1 MANVTFQ
8 SNPAQTAGELPAVGE
23 ALPDFT
29 VVGTDLSDITPADY
43 AGKRL
48 VLSLF
53 PSIDT
58 GVCQAQTRSFNEKA
72 NSLDN
77 TVVLSISKDL
87 PFALDRFCAAEGL
100 ENVVAGSAFRSSFG
114 EDFGAT
120 LKDSPLAGLL
130 ARGVIVTDADHK
142 VVYAKFVDEVTVEP
156 NYDEALAALQ

>member
-1 MANVTFQ
+1 SFRGLTSPLWGEKKNSSWRGSKNGSIVVVMANVTFQ

-23 ALPDFT
+23 PLPDFT
-29 VVGTDLSDITPADY
+29 VVGTDLSDIAPADY

-58 GVCQAQTRSFNEKA
+58 GVCQAQARSFNEKA

-100 ENVVAGSAFRSSFG
+100 ENVVAGSAFRSS
-114 EDFGAT
+114 
-120 LKDSPLAGLL
+120 
-130 ARGVIVTDADHK
+130 
-142 VVYAKFVDEVTVEP
+142 
-156 NYDEALAALQ
+156 

>member
-29 VVGTDLSDITPADY
+29 VVGTDLSDIGPADY

-100 ENVVAGSAFRSSFG
+100 
-114 EDFGAT
+114 
-120 LKDSPLAGLL
+120 
-130 ARGVIVTDADHK
+130 
-142 VVYAKFVDEVTVEP
+142 
-156 NYDEALAALQ
+156 

>member
-1 MANVTFQ
+1 MANVTFK
-8 SNPAQTAGELPAVGE
+8 NDPATTAGELPAVG
-23 ALPDFT
+23 ADLPNFT
-29 VVGTDLSDITPADY
+29 VVGTDLSDVTPADY

-48 VLSLF
+48 VVSIF

-72 NSLDN
+72 TSLEN

-100 ENVVAGSAFRSSFG
+100 DNVVAASAFRSSFG

-120 LKDSPLAGLL
+120 LQDSPLAGLL
-130 ARGVIVTDADHK
+130 ARGVIVTDEDHK
-142 VVYAKFVDEVTVEP
+142 VVYAKFVDEVTEEP
-156 NYDEALAALQ
+156 NYDEALAALN

>member
-29 VVGTDLSDITPADY
+29 VVGTDLSDITPAVY

-100 ENVVAGSAFRSSFG
+100 ENVVAGSAFRSSAHIKPLFHRALL
-114 EDFGAT
+114 GACGAS
-120 LKDSPLAGLL
+120 L
-130 ARGVIVTDADHK
+130 
-142 VVYAKFVDEVTVEP
+142 
-156 NYDEALAALQ
+156 

>member
-58 GVCQAQTRSFNEKA
+58 GVCQAQARSFNEKA

-77 TVVLSISKDL
+77 TVVLSISRDL
-87 PFALDRFCAAEGL
+87 PFALDRNRERTRRLPA
-100 ENVVAGSAFRSSFG
+100 
-114 EDFGAT
+114 
-120 LKDSPLAGLL
+120 
-130 ARGVIVTDADHK
+130 
-142 VVYAKFVDEVTVEP
+142 
-156 NYDEALAALQ
+156 